1 MSYHTGVEFLPLQRR
16 NNQLTI
22 LILKNWGT
30 PVGGATS
37 SRRLTVVDNVRGDVV
52 IIFAMVIR
60 ILR

>member
-1 MSYHTGVEFLPLQRR
+1 MQRR

-22 LILKNWGT
+22 LVLKNWGT